1 MRWGYDDTYKD
12 LPAAST
18 HDENV
23 FSSYPEER
31 FCNGFKEVLSR
42 YKEIGALA
50 QGHHQKVGPL
60 YSNDTEP
67 PKSMRRPISLKGII
81 AINQVMKYRH
91 IRLIY
96 THNANSSKL
105 MALIISLAFFIMS
118 TECLEIEVASPFPA
132 EKVFKV
138 FSDFHN
144 IAPKVYPEVYKCI
157 DTIEGDGGVGTI
169 RLLTF
174 GEVYNVSKLW
184 LYMCCVCVPFTSGK
198 FKVDTID
205 ASNFDYSIT
214 FYEGDNLMGIL
225 DSINQHVKVTPSD
238 NGGSLFKLKIVY
250 NCKGDEKPSADTLK
264 FEKEVYEKTF
274 KAIDA
279 YVVAHPEEY

>member
-174 GEVYNVSKLW
+174 GE
-184 LYMCCVCVPFTSGK
+184 
-198 FKVDTID
+198 
-205 ASNFDYSIT
+205 
-214 FYEGDNLMGIL
+214 GDNLMGIL

>member
-1 MRWGYDDTYKD
+1 
-12 LPAAST
+12 
-18 HDENV
+18 
-23 FSSYPEER
+23 
-31 FCNGFKEVLSR
+31 
-42 YKEIGALA
+42 
-50 QGHHQKVGPL
+50 
-60 YSNDTEP
+60 
-67 PKSMRRPISLKGII
+67 
-81 AINQVMKYRH
+81 
-91 IRLIY
+91 
-96 THNANSSKL
+96 
-105 MALIISLAFFIMS
+105 MS

-174 GEVYNVSKLW
+174 GDG
-184 LYMCCVCVPFTSGK
+184 VPFTSGK